1 MPAFEEIGSQR
12 STYYTNWGNR
22 LNVPIIGYNKDKTL
36 NVKIDGCAFKNIG
49 GTLVISS
56 GKLALP
62 EVSSLI
68 FVGST
73 DGMTRGLASKF
84 WLYRPSAEVC
94 G

>member
-56 GKLALP
+56 GELALNIL
-62 EVSSLI
+62 LI
-68 FVGST
+68 FDRQFTTFLDTVVAYLCT
-73 DGMTRGLASKF
+73 E
-84 WLYRPSAEVC
+84 RPAQPGDSS
-94 G
+94 